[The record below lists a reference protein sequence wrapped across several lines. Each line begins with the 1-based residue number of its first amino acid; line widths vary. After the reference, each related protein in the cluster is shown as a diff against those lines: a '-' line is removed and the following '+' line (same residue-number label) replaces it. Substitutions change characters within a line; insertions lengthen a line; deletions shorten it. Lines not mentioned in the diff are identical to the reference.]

1 MNELSMFSAVSAR
14 ALQAELA
21 DCNRLTEA
29 QGLTLTEGDMRALSR
44 RREEA
49 LRDTGRVEFTGGI
62 FRKLAYAFCDSA
74 YITPANYADTLSEL
88 VALFYAFKSDIEDE
102 MTDDELIEAMR
113 RIFDGRA
120 QGDLTYLADITLSQA
135 LTLDEQAQLQE
146 RLMLLLASRVRY
158 ATQGDS
164 SSVSQEY
171 AQALLEGVVF
181 ALQTHLQ
188 AQGLPARA
196 LLEPPLQALY
206 EEALSTLQGLLDQ
219 VRALYLRA
227 CETAPVFPNR
237 TLHDTLQAIEG
248 FLGKYDYRMFPQ
260 DSHCTLDYPLCL
272 PIAADLQGV
281 RRIHAYLQHLCLE
294 NAFLLRFPP
303 DAQAHVYHA
312 LSPDPRDLLINLY
325 ECAADQALGCM
336 LCGGDLQSLTLGA
349 NGHAVLV
356 RRRSAIADAGR
367 KRPCR
372 AGAAAICNR

>member
-1 MNELSMFSAVSAR
+1 MV
-14 ALQAELA
+14 
-21 DCNRLTEA
+21 TE
-29 QGLTLTEGDMRALSR
+29 
-44 RREEA
+44 
-49 LRDTGRVEFTGGI
+49 
-62 FRKLAYAFCDSA
+62 
-74 YITPANYADTLSEL
+74 
-88 VALFYAFKSDIEDE
+88 
-102 MTDDELIEAMR
+102 
-113 RIFDGRA
+113 
-120 QGDLTYLADITLSQA
+120 LSQA

-272 PIAADLQGV
+272 PIAP
-281 RRIHAYLQHLCLE
+281 I
-294 NAFLLRFPP
+294 
-303 DAQAHVYHA
+303 
-312 LSPDPRDLLINLY
+312 
-325 ECAADQALGCM
+325 
-336 LCGGDLQSLTLGA
+336 
-349 NGHAVLV
+349 
-356 RRRSAIADAGR
+356 
-367 KRPCR
+367 CR
-372 AGAAAICNR
+372 ACGAFTLICSIFAWKTPFCCDFHPMRRLTYTTLFLPIPEIC

>member
-1 MNELSMFSAVSAR
+1 MV
-14 ALQAELA
+14 
-21 DCNRLTEA
+21 TE
-29 QGLTLTEGDMRALSR
+29 
-44 RREEA
+44 
-49 LRDTGRVEFTGGI
+49 
-62 FRKLAYAFCDSA
+62 
-74 YITPANYADTLSEL
+74 
-88 VALFYAFKSDIEDE
+88 
-102 MTDDELIEAMR
+102 
-113 RIFDGRA
+113 
-120 QGDLTYLADITLSQA
+120 LSQA

-260 DSHCTLDYPLCL
+260 DSSACPSPPICRACGAFTLICSIFAWKTPFCCDFHPMRRLTYTTLFL
-272 PIAADLQGV
+272 PIP
-281 RRIHAYLQHLCLE
+281 E
-294 NAFLLRFPP
+294 
-303 DAQAHVYHA
+303 
-312 LSPDPRDLLINLY
+312 
-325 ECAADQALGCM
+325 
-336 LCGGDLQSLTLGA
+336 
-349 NGHAVLV
+349 
-356 RRRSAIADAGR
+356 
-367 KRPCR
+367 
-372 AGAAAICNR
+372 IC

>member
-1 MNELSMFSAVSAR
+1 MV
-14 ALQAELA
+14 
-21 DCNRLTEA
+21 TE
-29 QGLTLTEGDMRALSR
+29 
-44 RREEA
+44 
-49 LRDTGRVEFTGGI
+49 
-62 FRKLAYAFCDSA
+62 
-74 YITPANYADTLSEL
+74 
-88 VALFYAFKSDIEDE
+88 
-102 MTDDELIEAMR
+102 
-113 RIFDGRA
+113 
-120 QGDLTYLADITLSQA
+120 LSQA

-171 AQALLEGVVF
+171 AQALLEGIVF

-206 EEALSTLQGLLDQ
+206 EEALSTMQGLLDQ

-336 LCGGDLQSLTLGA
+336 LCGGDL
-349 NGHAVLV
+349 
-356 RRRSAIADAGR
+356 
-367 KRPCR
+367 
-372 AGAAAICNR
+372 

>member
-1 MNELSMFSAVSAR
+1 MV
-14 ALQAELA
+14 
-21 DCNRLTEA
+21 TE
-29 QGLTLTEGDMRALSR
+29 
-44 RREEA
+44 
-49 LRDTGRVEFTGGI
+49 
-62 FRKLAYAFCDSA
+62 
-74 YITPANYADTLSEL
+74 
-88 VALFYAFKSDIEDE
+88 
-102 MTDDELIEAMR
+102 
-113 RIFDGRA
+113 
-120 QGDLTYLADITLSQA
+120 LSQA
-135 LTLDEQAQLQE
+135 LTLDEQAKLQE

-188 AQGLPARA
+188 AQGLSARA
-196 LLEPPLQALY
+196 LLEPPLPALY

-312 LSPDPRDLLINLY
+312 LSPDPRDLLISLY
-325 ECAADQALGCM
+325 ECAADQALALPFLGQ
-336 LCGGDLQSLTLGA
+336 LVAAEPRSHAGGHHDA
-349 NGHAVLV
+349 
-356 RRRSAIADAGR
+356 ADVHTR
-367 KRPCR
+367 HSCL
-372 AGAAAICNR
+372 

>member
-1 MNELSMFSAVSAR
+1 MV
-14 ALQAELA
+14 
-21 DCNRLTEA
+21 TE
-29 QGLTLTEGDMRALSR
+29 
-44 RREEA
+44 
-49 LRDTGRVEFTGGI
+49 
-62 FRKLAYAFCDSA
+62 
-74 YITPANYADTLSEL
+74 
-88 VALFYAFKSDIEDE
+88 
-102 MTDDELIEAMR
+102 
-113 RIFDGRA
+113 
-120 QGDLTYLADITLSQA
+120 LSQA

-188 AQGLPARA
+188 AQGLPACA

-356 RRRSAIADAGR
+356 QRLAPLTLPDLRACLVAAAQDAADRLHMTAPAERQYLQGAAIALSLR
-367 KRPCR
+367 LH
-372 AGAAAICNR
+372 AALGFGSFRHIFS

>member
-1 MNELSMFSAVSAR
+1 MV
-14 ALQAELA
+14 
-21 DCNRLTEA
+21 TE
-29 QGLTLTEGDMRALSR
+29 
-44 RREEA
+44 
-49 LRDTGRVEFTGGI
+49 
-62 FRKLAYAFCDSA
+62 
-74 YITPANYADTLSEL
+74 
-88 VALFYAFKSDIEDE
+88 
-102 MTDDELIEAMR
+102 
-113 RIFDGRA
+113 
-120 QGDLTYLADITLSQA
+120 LSQA

-196 LLEPPLQALY
+196 LLEPPLPALY
-206 EEALSTLQGLLDQ
+206 EEALSTLQRLLDQ

-227 CETAPVFPNR
+227 CKTAPVFPNR
-237 TLHDTLQAIEG
+237 ALHDTLQAIEG

-303 DAQAHVYHA
+303 DAQAHV
-312 LSPDPRDLLINLY
+312 
-325 ECAADQALGCM
+325 
-336 LCGGDLQSLTLGA
+336 
-349 NGHAVLV
+349 
-356 RRRSAIADAGR
+356 
-367 KRPCR
+367 
-372 AGAAAICNR
+372 

>member
-1 MNELSMFSAVSAR
+1 MV
-14 ALQAELA
+14 
-21 DCNRLTEA
+21 TE
-29 QGLTLTEGDMRALSR
+29 
-44 RREEA
+44 
-49 LRDTGRVEFTGGI
+49 
-62 FRKLAYAFCDSA
+62 
-74 YITPANYADTLSEL
+74 
-88 VALFYAFKSDIEDE
+88 
-102 MTDDELIEAMR
+102 
-113 RIFDGRA
+113 
-120 QGDLTYLADITLSQA
+120 LSQA
-135 LTLDEQAQLQE
+135 LTPDEQARLQE

-196 LLEPPLQALY
+196 LLERPLPSLY

-219 VRALYLRA
+219 VRALYLHA

-237 TLHDTLQAIEG
+237 ALHDTLQAVEG

-294 NAFLLRFPP
+294 NAFLLRFAP
-303 DAQAHVYHA
+303 DALARVYHA
-312 LSPDPRDLLINLY
+312 LSPDPRDLLISLY
-325 ECAADQALGCM
+325 ECAADQALGCV

-349 NGHAVLV
+349 NGHALLTQ
-356 RRRSAIADAGR
+356 RLALLTLPDLRACLISAAQETADRLHMTAPAER
-367 KRPCR
+367 QYLQ
-372 AGAAAICNR
+372 GAAAALAPRLHAALQSGNIRHVLA